1 MKLFPFFWGHASFF
15 LSVCIAI
22 FFNCINKIVLHWYIL
37 FSHAKHSHLYFTTKI
52 PSLSCISVRPA
63 LNDLSAILWIN
74 TKSAE
79 ENLKIEKKN
88 LTPTMVSVMKV
99 YIWKISFR
107 HVHILFWGKYGC
119 KVNSLIHTCKKLK
132 SVSIALA
139 LTLVNPKFWRSKV
152 NSVRW
157 TNYFVTKIDKID
169 KFITLKW
176 NVGIAWQVQTKYW

>member
-1 MKLFPFFWGHASFF
+1 MYCVFF
-15 LSVCIAI
+15 L
-22 FFNCINKIVLHWYIL
+22 NKIVLHWHIL
-37 FSHAKHSHLYFTTKI
+37 FSHAKHSHLYFTTQI

-99 YIWKISFR
+99 FFWKISFR

-119 KVNSLIHTCKKLK
+119 KINSLIHSGKKLK
-132 SVSIALA
+132 SVSIAL
-139 LTLVNPKFWRSKV
+139 TLVNPKCWRSKV
-152 NSVRW
+152 NSVRFFMDDLFCYK
-157 TNYFVTKIDKID
+157 NRFDPD
-169 KFITLKW
+169 KFITLK
-176 NVGIAWQVQTKYW
+176 